1 MSEIESLIGETIESI
16 SSLEIGVDE
25 VVFTCAS
32 GKIVRMVHMQECCES
47 VTLADVCGD
56 ESDVV
61 GGVIISADER
71 VNQQSVDYGSETW
84 TFYDIQT
91 SKGSLWLRW
100 CGESNGYY
108 SESVGI
114 EVTTTE

>member
-1 MSEIESLIGETIESI
+1 MSEIESLIGETVKSI
-16 SSLEIGVDE
+16 SSLEYGVDE

-32 GKIVRMVHMQECCES
+32 GKIVRMFHMQECCES

-56 ESDVV
+56 ESDII
-61 GGVIISADER
+61 GGVIVSAEER
-71 VNQQSVDYGSETW
+71 VNCQSSGYESETW

-100 CGESNGYY
+100 CGVSNGYY
-108 SESVGI
+108 SESVSI
-114 EVTTTE
+114 EVTTNE

>member
-1 MSEIESLIGETIESI
+1 MSGIESLIGETVKSI

-25 VVFTCAS
+25 VIFTCAS
-32 GKIVRMVHMQECCES
+32 GKIVRMFHWQNCCES

-61 GGVIISADER
+61 GSVITSAEER
-71 VNQQSVDYGSETW
+71 INQQSPDYGSETW

-108 SESVGI
+108 SEDVDI

>member
-1 MSEIESLIGETIESI
+1 MSGIESLIGETVKSI

-25 VVFTCAS
+25 VIFTCAS
-32 GKIVRMVHMQECCES
+32 GKIVRMFHWQNCCES

-61 GGVIISADER
+61 GGVITSAEERIS
-71 VNQQSVDYGSETW
+71 QQSSDYGSETW
-84 TFYDIQT
+84 TFYDIQS

-108 SESVGI
+108 SEDVDI